1 MATDITELAGP
12 LDEVE
17 TLSELIRIGKDEM
30 NLAEF
35 PMTSLSDRPI
45 VGETSLKFEDQIY
58 DDRKKKLI
66 SRKRI
71 IEGSKE
77 YGLPTA
83 TDDSVL
89 LALIQLT
96 KLKNGFTTR
105 EVEFT
110 RHELI
115 KLLSWPNK

>member
-1 MATDITELAGP
+1 MTTMSTERLE
-12 LDEVE
+12 LLESLEQVE
-17 TLSELIRIGKDEM
+17 TLSELLRIGKDEM

-35 PMTSLSDRPI
+35 PMTSLSDKPVR
-45 VGETSLKFEDQIY
+45 GETSLKFEDQIY

-66 SRKRI
+66 TRKRI

-83 TDDSVL
+83 TDDSVI

-96 KLKNGFTTR
+96 K
-105 EVEFT
+105 
-110 RHELI
+110 
-115 KLLSWPNK
+115 